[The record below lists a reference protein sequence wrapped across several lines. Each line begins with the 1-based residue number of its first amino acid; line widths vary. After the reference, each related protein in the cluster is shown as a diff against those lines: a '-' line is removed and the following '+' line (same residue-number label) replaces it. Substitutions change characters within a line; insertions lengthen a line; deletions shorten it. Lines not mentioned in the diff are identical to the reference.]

1 MNAEYEKQLEAGV
14 RRELNA
20 LGELEAPA
28 EIARRVMRVIE
39 QRAAKPWH
47 QRAWQTWPLAF
58 RAVSFAGLLAAFS
71 FLCFGSWRL
80 GHFASLTS
88 AAREVCGWFSLAD
101 TVWSAVNA
109 LVTALVLAF
118 RNRALRAPRQ
128 RRDVVDL
135 LRCVRGVGN
144 RLFAARFCAPLR
156 ERHYE
161 KDHSSPA
168 AFERRNCVRRAGS
181 VRCTDQ
187 SRNGGKQ

>member
-118 RNRALRAPRQ
+118 RSLGPS
-128 RRDVVDL
+128 VL
-135 LRCVRGVGN
+135 L
-144 RLFAARFCAPLR
+144 
-156 ERHYE
+156 
-161 KDHSSPA
+161 
-168 AFERRNCVRRAGS
+168 GS
-181 VRCTDQ
+181 VVMLLICYAACVGLGTVYLRLAFA
-187 SRNGGKQ
+187 RR